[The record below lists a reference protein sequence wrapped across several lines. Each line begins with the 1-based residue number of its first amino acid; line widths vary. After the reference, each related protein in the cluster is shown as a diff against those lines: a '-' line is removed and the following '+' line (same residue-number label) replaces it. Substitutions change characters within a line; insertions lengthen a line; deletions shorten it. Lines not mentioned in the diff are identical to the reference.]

1 MLKKRFRGL
10 GGLALAVFIALLA
23 GCGFGANDEAVD
35 LIPPN
40 AVEWDD
46 GVKVDNPVTDSDGAK
61 ENEDTGQS
69 AETNSNSNSNVATT
83 TLTLYFLDKNGYV
96 VPVAMKVPKVEGIA
110 QQALQFMTK
119 GGPGEELVPE
129 GFSAVLP
136 PNTEM
141 TVNIK
146 PEEKLAR
153 VDFSKE
159 FTNIPA
165 GQEKKVLEAIT
176 YTLTQFPNVEQV
188 EITVNGYPLTEL
200 GDYPVTQPL
209 KRQTL
214 GINLELSDDAQ
225 PGQTTAVTLY
235 FQGINQAGDSYLVP
249 VTRLIPRVASV
260 EEKALRTVQE
270 LIRGPREDSGLAS
283 SLMQSLKVLD
293 VQLRDNTVVANMD
306 EHFLSYLS
314 LSDPTEMNP
323 SLESLVLSLTEN
335 TGSQEVQVLVNGET
349 AVSVNGQPLSQ
360 HLTRPAWVNPL

>member
-1 MLKKRFRGL
+1 VLTRRVRVWGSVTVVIV
-10 GGLALAVFIALLA
+10 LAALA
-23 GCGFGANDEAVD
+23 GCGFLSKEEPVD
-35 LIPPN
+35 LTPPN
-40 AVEWDD
+40 AVEWADE
-46 GVKVDNPVTDSDGAK
+46 VKVDNPAAQSEASKDEEDSEKSG
-61 ENEDTGQS
+61 ETSS
-69 AETNSNSNSNVATT
+69 AVATT

-209 KRQTL
+209 KRETL
-214 GINLELSDDAQ
+214 GLNLELSDEAK

-235 FQGINQAGDSYLVP
+235 FQGINQVGDSYLVP
-249 VTRLIPRVASV
+249 VTRLIPRVTDP
-260 EEKALRTVQE
+260 EEKALRTLQE
-270 LIRGPREDSGLAS
+270 LIRGPREDSKLTS
-283 SLMQSLKVLD
+283 SFMQTMKVLD
-293 VQLRDNTVVANMD
+293 VQLQENKVVANLD

-314 LSDPTEMNP
+314 LSEPTEMNP
-323 SLESLVLSLTEN
+323 SLEALVLSLTEN
-335 TGSQEVQVLVNGET
+335 TGAQAVQVLVNGET
-349 AVSVNGQPLSQ
+349 AVTVNGQPLNQ
-360 HLTRPAWVNPL
+360 PLTRPAWVNPL

>member
-1 MLKKRFRGL
+1 MLKRFVVRL
-10 GGLALAVFIALLA
+10 GGLVVAVMLLAALA
-23 GCGFGANDEAVD
+23 GCGFLAKDEPVD

-46 GVKVDNPVTDSDGAK
+46 EVKVDSPAASSTEDEQAEDSGEKKDQPA
-61 ENEDTGQS
+61 N
-69 AETNSNSNSNVATT
+69 NVATT
-83 TLTLYFLDKNGYV
+83 TLTLYFFDKNGYV

-110 QQALQFMTK
+110 QQALHFMTK

-136 PNTEM
+136 PHTEM
-141 TVNIK
+141 TVHVI

-165 GQEKKVLEAIT
+165 GQEKKVLEAVT
-176 YTLTQFPNVEQV
+176 YTLTEFPNVEQV

-200 GDYPVTQPL
+200 GDYPVMQPL

-214 GINLELSDDAQ
+214 GLNLELSDDAK

-235 FQGINQAGDSYLVP
+235 FQGINEAGDSYLVP
-249 VTRLIPRVASV
+249 VTRLIPRVEDP
-260 EEKALRTVQE
+260 EERALRTVQE
-270 LIRGPREDSGLAS
+270 LIRGPREDSGLAA
-283 SLMQSLKVLD
+283 SLMQTMNVLD
-293 VQLRDNTVVANMD
+293 VQLRDDTVVANLD
-306 EHFLSYLS
+306 EYFLSYLS

-323 SLESLVLSLTEN
+323 SLQSLVLTLTEN
-335 TGSQEVQVLVNGET
+335 TGSQEVEVLVNGEV
-349 AVSVNGQPLSQ
+349 AVTVNGQPLNQ
-360 HLTRPAWVNPL
+360 PLTRPAWVNPL

>member
-1 MLKKRFRGL
+1 MAGNRVGMWL
-10 GGLALAVFIALLA
+10 GVSVALALAVLS
-23 GCGFGANDEAVD
+23 GCSLGSKEEPVD
-35 LIPPN
+35 LTPPN
-40 AVEWDD
+40 TVEWDD
-46 GVKVDNPVTDSDGAK
+46 EVKIDNP
-61 ENEDTGQS
+61 
-69 AETNSNSNSNVATT
+69 AETAEEPTDQEGAEKSGETASGVATT
-83 TLTLYFLDKNGYV
+83 TLTLYFLDRNGYV

-110 QQALQFMTK
+110 QQALHFMTK

-165 GQEKKVLEAIT
+165 GQEKKVLEAVT
-176 YTLTQFPNVEQV
+176 YTLTQFPNVDQV

-200 GDYPVTQPL
+200 GDYPVNQPL
-209 KRQTL
+209 KRETL
-214 GINLELSDDAQ
+214 GLNMELSDEAQ

-235 FQGINQAGDSYLVP
+235 FQGINQVGDSYLVP
-249 VTRLIPRVASV
+249 VTRLIPRVTDP

-270 LIRGPREDSGLAS
+270 LIRGPREDSKLTS
-283 SLMQSLKVLD
+283 SLMRSMKVLD
-293 VQLRDNTVVANMD
+293 VQLRDDRVVANLD

-314 LSDPTEMNP
+314 LSEPADMNP

-349 AVSVNGQPLSQ
+349 AVTVNGQPLDQ
-360 HLTRPAWVNPL
+360 PLTRPTWVNPL